1 MLTAASRRPKRPTVR
16 STKSR
21 TSSSWHTSARMNSA
35 SVPSSRTRVSPAS
48 SWRPETTIRL
58 PCCAKANA
66 AARPIPVSAPVINTT
81 GELIVSAQ
89 DETGVTGV
97 GGFLALLQ
105 VRRQPAGIDQHLA
118 LLAWDVG
125 AHVPGLRAREQS
137 RTDQFGDMVAPG
149 FLRFLRR
156 LDPVE
161 VVTPHVLDA
170 RDDEVALQ
178 FGAGGPVAE
187 RRRALR
193 AVDIEQIWEV
203 RARMPRCAREPL

>member
-16 STKSR
+16 STRSR
-21 TSSSWHTSARMNSA
+21 TSSSWRMSARMNSA

-66 AARPIPVSAPVINTT
+66 AARPLPVSAPVINTT
-81 GELIVSAQ
+81 GVLIVSAQ
-89 DETGVTGV
+89 DVTGVTGV

-105 VRRQPAGIDQHLA
+105 VHRQPAGVDQHLA

-137 RTDQFGDMVAPG
+137 RTDQLGDMLAPG
-149 FLRFLRR
+149 FLGFRRRPRFRRKLLRR
-156 LDPVE
+156 MCSMHATTNSPCSSAQVG
-161 VVTPHVLDA
+161 P
-170 RDDEVALQ
+170 LQ
-178 FGAGGPVAE
+178 NADGLYGP
-187 RRRALR
+187 
-193 AVDIEQIWEV
+193 
-203 RARMPRCAREPL
+203 